1 MANPF
6 ANDPDLT
13 FKLVVSPNQNNTV
26 RIVPVPEFLGQGP
39 QGIQGE
45 PGPVGPQGPEGPA
58 VELLG
63 VSGNNELEI
72 TGIENRTVVESV
84 NISEWRWLRYMVSI
98 SKTSAGVNKFYS
110 TELTI
115 FIDNDNINL
124 SESSVIDN
132 DGDMGTISVSRN
144 GSNLEL
150 VVTPLP
156 NIRPITVRYARMG
169 LKS

>member
-6 ANDPDLT
+6 IDDPDLT

-45 PGPVGPQGPEGPA
+45 TGPAGPQGPEGPA

-72 TGIENRTVVESV
+72 TGIENRTVIESV

-115 FIDNDNINL
+115 LIDSDNINV

-169 LKS
+169 LRS

>member
-6 ANDPDLT
+6 ADDPDLT

>member
-6 ANDPDLT
+6 ADDPDLT

-45 PGPVGPQGPEGPA
+45 PGPAGPPGPGLEQ
-58 VELLG
+58 LG
-63 VSGNNELEI
+63 AAGNNELEI
-72 TGIENRTVVESV
+72 FGIENSTVIDSV
-84 NISEWRWLRYMVSI
+84 SISEWRWLKYMVSL
-98 SKTSAGVNKFYS
+98 SKTSDGANKFYA

-115 FIDNDNINL
+115 LIDQNNINV
-124 SESSVIDN
+124 SESGVIDN

-144 GSNLEL
+144 GSNLEIT
-150 VVTPLP
+150 VVPLP
-156 NIRPITVRYARMG
+156 NIRPITVRYSRMG
-169 LKS
+169 LKL

>member
-1 MANPF
+1 MSVEV
-6 ANDPDLT
+6 
-13 FKLVVSPNQNNTV
+13 KVVPLNSPVKIAITEPNKASV
-26 RIVPVPEFLGQGP
+26 KIVEA
-39 QGIQGE
+39 
-45 PGPVGPQGPEGPA
+45 PGRVGPQGPEGPT

-63 VSGNNELEI
+63 VSGNNQLEI
-72 TGIENRTVVESV
+72 TGIENRTVIESV
-84 NISEWRWLRYMVSI
+84 DINEWRSLKYMVSI
-98 SKTSAGVNKFYS
+98 SKVSDGVNKFYS
-110 TELTI
+110 TELAI
-115 FIDNDNINL
+115 LIDKDNINL

-144 GSNLEL
+144 GSSLEL

>member
-1 MANPF
+1 
-6 ANDPDLT
+6 
-13 FKLVVSPNQNNTV
+13 
-26 RIVPVPEFLGQGP
+26 
-39 QGIQGE
+39 
-45 PGPVGPQGPEGPA
+45 
-58 VELLG
+58 
-63 VSGNNELEI
+63 
-72 TGIENRTVVESV
+72 
-84 NISEWRWLRYMVSI
+84 MVSI
-98 SKTSAGVNKFYS
+98 SKISAGVNKFYS

-115 FIDNDNINL
+115 LIDSDNINV

>member
-6 ANDPDLT
+6 ADDPDLS
-13 FKLVVSPNQNNTV
+13 FKLVVAPNQNNTV
-26 RIVPVPEFLGQGP
+26 RVVPVPEFLGQGP

-45 PGPVGPQGPEGPA
+45 QGPVGPRGPEGPA

-72 TGIENRTVVESV
+72 TGIENTTVIESV
-84 NISEWRWLRYMVSI
+84 SINEWRWLKYMISI
-98 SKTSAGVNKFYS
+98 SKISGGVNKFYA

-115 FIDNDNINL
+115 LIDNDNINV
-124 SESSVIDN
+124 SESGTIDN
-132 DGDMGTISVSRN
+132 DGDMGTISVSKN

-150 VVTPLP
+150 IVTPLP

>member
-1 MANPF
+1 MAVEV
-6 ANDPDLT
+6 
-13 FKLVVSPNQNNTV
+13 KVVPLNSPVKIAITEPGKASIK
-26 RIVPVPEFLGQGP
+26 IVESPGRV
-39 QGIQGE
+39 
-45 PGPVGPQGPEGPA
+45 GPVGPQGPEGPA

-63 VSGNNELEI
+63 ISGNNELEI
-72 TGIENRTVVESV
+72 AGIENRTVIESV
-84 NISEWRWLRYMVSI
+84 NISEWRWLKYMVSI
-98 SKTSAGVNKFYS
+98 SKISAGVNKFYS

-115 FIDNDNINL
+115 LIDSDNINV

-169 LKS
+169 LRS

>member
-6 ANDPDLT
+6 EDDPDLS
-13 FKLVVSPNQNNTV
+13 FKLVVAPNQNNTV
-26 RIVPVPEFLGQGP
+26 RVVPVPEFLGQGP

-45 PGPVGPQGPEGPA
+45 QGPVGPRGPEGPA

-72 TGIENRTVVESV
+72 TGIENRTVIESV
-84 NISEWRWLRYMVSI
+84 SLSEWRWLKYIVSI
-98 SKTSAGVNKFYS
+98 SKISAGVNKFYS

-115 FIDNDNINL
+115 LIDSDNINL

-132 DGDMGTISVSRN
+132 DGDMGTISVSKN

-156 NIRPITVRYARMG
+156 NIRPITVRYVRLG
-169 LKS
+169 LKA